1 MYTDYKQLFTQ
12 NTNNITPT
20 AAQQKAYADGLALRD
35 LKWAYITT
43 LLKRLDRRYTL
54 FAQRILRNRRIFYTM
69 NCNYSFISN

>member
-12 NTNNITPT
+12 NTNITNRCT
-20 AAQQKAYADGLALRD
+20 TTKAYADGLALQD

-54 FAQRILRNRRIFYTM
+54 FAQRILRNREGF
-69 NCNYSFISN
+69 FIP